1 MNKIIKKKL
10 ITESIRG
17 WFVLDNILFG
27 GKPEKYLNESKLLEY
42 NLLKKKFLKTVF
54 EFYVKMGYKS
64 SFNVL
69 PKTSKEV
76 QKSARIIS
84 ESLKKQLDK
93 QFTMNQKQYCK
104 MISEGIDLSDDKL
117 LKQRTNYL
125 GRALMI
131 ENHFIKKPQST
142 CLGSNLSKQ
151 ELTLIKNC
159 LTECYNTMLNISLK
173 FYKKF

>member
-17 WFVLDNILFG
+17 WFILDNILFG
-27 GKPEKYLNESKLLEY
+27 GKPDKYLSESKLLEY

-69 PKTSKEV
+69 PKTSSEIR
-76 QKSARIIS
+76 KSAKVIS
-84 ESLKKQLDK
+84 ESLKKQLSK
-93 QFTMNQKQYCK
+93 QFTMKQKEYCK
-104 MISEGIDLSDDKL
+104 IIAEGVDVNNDQI
-117 LKQRTNYL
+117 LKSRTNYL

-131 ENHFIKKPQST
+131 ENYFINKPQST
-142 CLGSNLSKQ
+142 CLGSNLSRQ
-151 ELTLIKNC
+151 EMILIKNC
-159 LTECYNTMLNISLK
+159 LNECRDCMLNISYK

>member
-69 PKTSKEV
+69 PKTSEEV
-76 QKSARIIS
+76 KASANVVC
-84 ESLKKQLDK
+84 ESLKKQLSK
-93 QFTMNQKQYCK
+93 QFTMNEKQYCK
-104 MISEGIDLSDDKL
+104 VIAEGININNDKL
-117 LKQRTNYL
+117 LKTRTNYL

-131 ENHFIKKPQST
+131 ENFFIKRPKTS
-142 CLGSNLSKQ
+142 CLGTNLSKQ
-151 ELTLIKNC
+151 ELIIFENC
-159 LTECYNTMLNISLK
+159 LYECRNSLLDMSCN

>member
-17 WFVLDNILFG
+17 WCVLDNILFG

-76 QKSARIIS
+76 QKSANVIS
-84 ESLKKQLDK
+84 ESLKKEIGK
-93 QFTMNQKQYCK
+93 QFTMNEKKYCQ
-104 MISEGIDLSDDKL
+104 MIAEGVNINNDEL
-117 LKQRTNYL
+117 LRVRTNYL

-131 ENHFIKKPQST
+131 ENFFIKRPKTS
-142 CLGSNLSKQ
+142 CLGSNLSKP
-151 ELTLIKNC
+151 ELIIFENC
-159 LTECYNTMLNISLK
+159 LYECRDAMLNISRK